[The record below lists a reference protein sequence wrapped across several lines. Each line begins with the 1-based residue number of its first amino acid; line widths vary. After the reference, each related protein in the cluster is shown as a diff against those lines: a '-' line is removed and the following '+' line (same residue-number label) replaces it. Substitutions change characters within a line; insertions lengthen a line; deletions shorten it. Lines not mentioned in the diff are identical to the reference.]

1 MKPLNEA
8 LATINSRHT
17 TRSMKAEF
25 TDASRSMKAE
35 FTDAGLAAE
44 KYCTAWLEE
53 AWAAVDD
60 IQDQVEIEKL
70 SCYSH
75 KRTET

>member
-1 MKPLNEA
+1 
-8 LATINSRHT
+8 
-17 TRSMKAEF
+17 MKAEF
-25 TDASRSMKAE
+25 TDA
-35 FTDAGLAAE
+35 DLAAE